1 MEPIAPDHFVCDGL
15 PEIQFERDKKGAVR
29 ALRFSNGE
37 LQGVL
42 MKKIQ

>member
-1 MEPIAPDHFVCDGL
+1 MEPVGSDRFVCDGL
-15 PEIQFERDKKGAVR
+15 PEIQFERDKKGNVR

-42 MKKIQ
+42 MKKIE